1 MSRSGVVVVVVGIRD
16 RLRDVLRAVRG
27 EPGGG
32 GGALAAPQE
41 RASEAAG

>member
-1 MSRSGVVVVVVGIRD
+1 MSRSGVVVVVGIRD

-32 GGALAAPQE
+32 GGALEAPQE